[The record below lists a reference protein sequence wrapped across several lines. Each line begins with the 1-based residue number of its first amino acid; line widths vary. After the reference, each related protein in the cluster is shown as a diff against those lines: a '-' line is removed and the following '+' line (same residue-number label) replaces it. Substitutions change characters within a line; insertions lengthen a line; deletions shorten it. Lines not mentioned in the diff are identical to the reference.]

1 MVISSRHN
9 YCSFNILSEKQI
21 KNRARRLVA
30 QIAAGSTKT
39 GKRTEDM
46 KILIAYDGSDCAEAA
61 LDDLQRAGLPREAE
75 AQIISVAEVWLPP
88 PPPSS
93 YEIVEEARQVKVPAD
108 LKRVYSKGCDAAKEA
123 LTMAERARDRVKTNF
138 AGWEVSADSSCGSP
152 AWEVVFR
159 ADQWKPDLV
168 VVGSHGRTALGRFVL
183 GSVSQRVLTEAKCS
197 VRIAR
202 GRIEEPGSPVRII
215 VGIDGSPGS
224 EEAVRAVTAR
234 KWPAGSEVKVIIVDD
249 PLVPPIIGDIIPPLA
264 ETILESNAVDRAWD
278 EKMLANCVAL
288 LSGTEV
294 KVMSEVRLG
303 DPKKELP
310 RAAEEWGADCI
321 FVGSAGFSNRFER
334 FVLGSISAAVAARAH
349 CSVEVIRKSSI

>member
-1 MVISSRHN
+1 
-9 YCSFNILSEKQI
+9 
-21 KNRARRLVA
+21 
-30 QIAAGSTKT
+30 
-39 GKRTEDM
+39 M
-46 KILIAYDGSDCAEAA
+46 KILIGYDGSDCADGA
-61 LDDLQRAGLPREAE
+61 LDDLQRAGLPPDAE

-93 YEIVEEARQVKVPAD
+93 AEILERANEVKVPAD
-108 LKRVYSKGCDAAKEA
+108 LKRLYSRGCAAMKEA
-123 LTMAERARDRVKTNF
+123 LALAERASDRVKTNF
-138 AGWEVSADSSCGSP
+138 PGWKVAADASCGSP

-197 VRIAR
+197 VRVAR
-202 GRIEEPGSPVRII
+202 GRIEEPNSPVRII

-224 EEAVRAVTAR
+224 EEAVRAVADRT
-234 KWPAGSEVKVIIVDD
+234 WPAGSELRVIIVDD
-249 PLVPPIIGDIIPPLA
+249 PLVPPIIGEIIPPLA
-264 ETILESNAVDRAWD
+264 ETIEESNAEDWSRD
-278 EKMLANCVAL
+278 EKILADSVAL
-288 LSGTEV
+288 LHGTDI
-294 KVMSEVRLG
+294 KVSTEIRLG

-310 RAAEEWGADCI
+310 QAAEEWGAECI

-349 CSVEVIRKSSI
+349 CSVEVVRKSGS

>member
-1 MVISSRHN
+1 
-9 YCSFNILSEKQI
+9 
-21 KNRARRLVA
+21 
-30 QIAAGSTKT
+30 
-39 GKRTEDM
+39 M

-61 LDDLQRAGLPREAE
+61 LDDLQRAGLPVEAE

-108 LKRVYSKGCDAAKEA
+108 SKRLYSKGCAAAKEA
-123 LTMAERARDRVKTNF
+123 LVMAERERDRVKTNF
-138 AGWEVSADSSCGSP
+138 PGWKVSGDSSCGSP

-159 ADQWKPDLV
+159 ADEWKPDLV

-202 GRIEEPGSPVRII
+202 GRIEKPGSPVRII

-224 EEAVRAVTAR
+224 EEAVRAVAAR
-234 KWPAGSEVKVIIVDD
+234 TWPAGSEVKVIIVDD

-264 ETILESNAVDRAWD
+264 ETIEESNAEYWSRDK
-278 EKMLANCVAL
+278 EMLADAAAL
-288 LSGTEV
+288 LRGTDI
-294 KVMSEVRLG
+294 KVLREIRLG

-310 RAAEEWGADCI
+310 QAAEEWDADCI

-349 CSVEVIRKSSI
+349 CSVEVVRKSSI